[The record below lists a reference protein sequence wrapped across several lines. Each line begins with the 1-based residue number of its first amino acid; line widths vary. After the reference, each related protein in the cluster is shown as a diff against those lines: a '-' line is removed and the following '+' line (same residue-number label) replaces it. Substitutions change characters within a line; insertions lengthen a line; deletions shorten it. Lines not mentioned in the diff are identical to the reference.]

1 MSIKVVTCF
10 DSRSHH
16 QANYRTMFEVHQ
28 VKVHIFGIPK
38 CLQQWKN
45 VDTIE
50 VDIYNI
56 IYIKMYPCV
65 S

>member
-1 MSIKVVTCF
+1 
-10 DSRSHH
+10 
-16 QANYRTMFEVHQ
+16 

-38 CLQQWKN
+38 CLQQCEN

-56 IYIKMYPCV
+56 IYNIKMYPCSLKRAQTGNAV
-65 S
+65 KMLKVRRVIDVHKR